1 MMRRGLVWAALV
13 CTLLACWW
21 VEQADE
27 QASSPAATA
36 EPAPRQRVRL
46 AQALPLPHP
55 SELTA
60 PAASAPVLQGV
71 LDTAH
76 SLTTAD
82 DAAIDLFAVLHP
94 ASAESAQPVA
104 PEAVNPYTYAGRLQ
118 EDGRWT
124 VFLTDGQQQ
133 YVLHAGDS
141 FADGWQVALL
151 DQQKIVLQHAAE
163 RFEIRL
169 DNGVVF

>member
-1 MMRRGLVWAALV
+1 MRRGLLWAALA

-21 VEQADE
+21 VEQTE
-27 QASSPAATA
+27 QAPAAA
-36 EPAPRQRVRL
+36 VQPPQRRVSL
-46 AQALPLPHP
+46 AQALPQAVVPKRI
-55 SELTA
+55 
-60 PAASAPVLQGV
+60 SAPQSVSIPASM
-71 LDTAH
+71 TAV
-76 SLTTAD
+76 AD
-82 DAAIDLFAVLHP
+82 ESAIDLFAVLEMP
-94 ASAESAQPVA
+94 SADSAEAA
-104 PEAVNPYTYAGRLQ
+104 TLEAVNPYTYAGRLQ

-133 YVLHAGDS
+133 YVLHEGDH
-141 FADGWQVALL
+141 FAEGWRVAVL

>member
-1 MMRRGLVWAALV
+1 MMRRGLLWAALA

-21 VEQADE
+21 VEQTE
-27 QASSPAATA
+27 QAPAAA
-36 EPAPRQRVRL
+36 VQPPQRRVSL
-46 AQALPLPHP
+46 AQALPQAVVPKRI
-55 SELTA
+55 
-60 PAASAPVLQGV
+60 SAPQSVSIPASM
-71 LDTAH
+71 TAV
-76 SLTTAD
+76 AD
-82 DAAIDLFAVLHP
+82 ESAIDLFAVLEMP
-94 ASAESAQPVA
+94 SADSAEAA
-104 PEAVNPYTYAGRLQ
+104 TLEAVNPYTYAGRLQ

-133 YVLHAGDS
+133 YVLHEGDH
-141 FADGWQVALL
+141 FAEGWRVAVL

>member
-1 MMRRGLVWAALV
+1 MRRGLLWAALA

-21 VEQADE
+21 VEQAE
-27 QASSPAATA
+27 QAPVAAVQ
-36 EPAPRQRVRL
+36 PPQRHVSL
-46 AQALPLPHP
+46 AQALPQAVVPKRI
-55 SELTA
+55 
-60 PAASAPVLQGV
+60 SAPQNVSIPASM
-71 LDTAH
+71 TAV
-76 SLTTAD
+76 AD
-82 DAAIDLFAVLHP
+82 DNAIDLFAVLDMP
-94 ASAESAQPVA
+94 SADSAEAA
-104 PEAVNPYTYAGRLQ
+104 TLEAVNPYTYAGRLQ

-133 YVLHAGDS
+133 YVLHEGDH
-141 FADGWQVALL
+141 FAEGWQVAVL

>member
-1 MMRRGLVWAALV
+1 MMRRGLLWAALA

-21 VEQADE
+21 VEQAE
-27 QASSPAATA
+27 QAPVAAVQ
-36 EPAPRQRVRL
+36 PPQRHVSL
-46 AQALPLPHP
+46 AQALPQAVVPKRI
-55 SELTA
+55 
-60 PAASAPVLQGV
+60 SAPQNVSIPASM
-71 LDTAH
+71 TAV
-76 SLTTAD
+76 AD
-82 DAAIDLFAVLHP
+82 DNAIDLFAVLDMP
-94 ASAESAQPVA
+94 SADSAEAA
-104 PEAVNPYTYAGRLQ
+104 TLEAVNPYTYAGRLQ

-133 YVLHAGDS
+133 YVLHEGDH
-141 FADGWQVALL
+141 FAEGWQVAVL

>member
-1 MMRRGLVWAALV
+1 MMRRGFVWAALV

-27 QASSPAATA
+27 QASSPAASA
-36 EPAPRQRVRL
+36 EPAPRQRVSL
-46 AQALPLPHP
+46 AQGLPLPN
-55 SELTA
+55 A
-60 PAASAPVLQGV
+60 PASYATDLQRIAE
-71 LDTAH
+71 TAH

-94 ASAESAQPVA
+94 ASAESAPPVA

-118 EDGRWT
+118 EDGRWI

-133 YVLHAGDS
+133 YVLHAGDR